1 MEFTALFL
9 AVTILM
15 LVAWWGPRGLALALY
30 GASIA
35 AAVATYLY
43 HARDVLSLSF

>member
-15 LVAWWGPRGLALALY
+15 LVAWWGSRAWAIALY

-43 HARDVLSLSF
+43 HASDTLSLSF